1 MHILNFLDTF
11 SMGITTIVLLILNV
25 KKVFSIVVIATENT
39 KLLQI
44 NLSIM

>member
-25 KKVFSIVVIATENT
+25 KKVFYIVVIATENT